1 MLRFKRRLRQR
12 IVLRINMRRSKIIR
26 GYAIF
31 FHGRDIER
39 VMLSVTGLQCVIVH
53 GVVQPRR

>member
-1 MLRFKRRLRQR
+1 MLRFKQRLRQR
-12 IVLRINMRRSKIIR
+12 IVLQINMRHGKIIR

-39 VMLSVTGLQCVIVH
+39 VMPSVTGLQCGIVH
-53 GVVQPRR
+53 GIVQPRR